1 MEELIVFYKKIPKS
15 KELKPSELIP
25 YFAYYLETVN
35 GIITAKDI
43 LQCFE
48 ILTLPGYSGVST
60 YLIRQS
66 DKKIGKFIKQKNGYK
81 LNRIYKEELASSLNE
96 VVDVPLTTNFFD
108 VNLLKNTQY
117 YLVNTA
123 SQMCKCY
130 DSGLYDAAL
139 VLMRKLLETLIIE
152 TFERFGIEDAIKD
165 VNGNYKFLSELIP
178 AFLNSK
184 KWTASR
190 NIKSSMEKIKKYG
203 DLSAHNRRFIAHKPE
218 LDDVKFELRQA
229 IQEIVL
235 LIDYPNWVIDKKT
248 K

>member
-48 ILTLPGYSGVST
+48 ILTLPGYSGVGT

-139 VLMRKLLETLIIE
+139 VIMRKLLETLIVE

-229 IQEIVL
+229 IQELVL

>member
-81 LNRIYKEELASSLNE
+81 LNRIYKEEIASSLNE

-139 VLMRKLLETLIIE
+139 VLMRKLLETLIVE

-165 VNGNYKFLSELIP
+165 VNGNYKFLSSLIP
-178 AFLNSK
+178 
-184 KWTASR
+184 R
-190 NIKSSMEKIKKYG
+190 
-203 DLSAHNRRFIAHKPE
+203 
-218 LDDVKFELRQA
+218 
-229 IQEIVL
+229 
-235 LIDYPNWVIDKKT
+235 LI
-248 K
+248 

>member
-48 ILTLPGYSGVST
+48 ILTLPSYSGVST

-123 SQMCKCY
+123 SQMCKCF

-139 VLMRKLLETLIIE
+139 VLMRKLLETLIVE

-229 IQEIVL
+229 IQELVL